1 VYSDVRSPLCGI
13 PETWLTTMTGSR
25 PTEPLHAREPS
36 VRPFAPLGER
46 TVGGDN
52 VGKSVRAVALA
63 RLLDQAARGLHSIGH
78 DAEMFPAQ
86 WAALRYFA
94 STDPAQC
101 TAMALARFQGLA
113 FGPVS
118 RTVRTLV
125 NKGYLRKAGSAG
137 RGRAELIELTAA
149 GKRLLAR
156 DPLEVVREAIEE
168 LSEPEKEALASA
180 LERTLRAIHARHD
193 GAEAESGNV

>member
-1 VYSDVRSPLCGI
+1 
-13 PETWLTTMTGSR
+13 M
-25 PTEPLHAREPS
+25 
-36 VRPFAPLGER
+36 RPFAPLGEC
-46 TVGGDN
+46 TAGGDN

-78 DAEMFPAQ
+78 EAEMFPAQ

-94 STDPAQC
+94 SADPAQC
-101 TAMALARFQGLA
+101 TAMELARFQGLA

-118 RTVRTLV
+118 RTVRTLIT
-125 NKGYLRKAGSAG
+125 KGHLRKAGSAG

-156 DPLEVVREAIEE
+156 DPLEMVREAIEE
-168 LSEPEKEALASA
+168 LSEPEKEAFASA
-180 LERTLRAIHARHD
+180 LERTLRVIHARHD
-193 GAEAESGNV
+193 GPQGEPGKI